1 MRMMIMM
8 GLIWMLIIRMTRI
21 KMMMIIVTMTLLVS

>member
-8 GLIWMLIIRMTRI
+8 GLTWMLIIRMTRI